1 MAMLPYVSPFFY
13 SILCKSDP
21 SSQTLKSAGNE
32 ECVCGQVFTVAFANC
47 GLLGGLRNSCLLKRA
62 GGYIEGLCLN
72 SSSRLT
78 SVLLAVT
85 INR

>member
-1 MAMLPYVSPFFY
+1 MLPYVYPFFH

-21 SSQTLKSAGNE
+21 LSKTLKSAINE
-32 ECVCGQVFTVAFANC
+32 EGVCGQVYTIAFANC
-47 GLLGGLRNSCLLKRA
+47 GLLGGLRNSCLLERA
-62 GGYIEGLCLN
+62 GRYTDSLCLN

-78 SVLLAVT
+78 SELLAVT